1 MRSLPRFLLFL
12 PFLVVPTILVSPIA
26 SALADPPSLPTAP
39 RPHAYAVVV
48 GSNTGGAGQ
57 PPLHFAEDDALR
69 MAQVLR
75 EVGHFQPGD
84 VTVLLHPSPSQIF
97 TALEALGAKTR
108 DNASRGEQTEVVFY
122 YSGHA
127 RATAINLAGD
137 DLALG
142 ALRER
147 LSALP
152 TALTIVI
159 LDACQSGAFARVKG
173 AEPAA
178 DFTYNSVSKL
188 TQKGLAIMASSSPQE
203 LSQESDELHGSYFT
217 HHLVTALR
225 GAGDADG
232 DGRVSLDEAYRYA
245 YRRTLA
251 STARTQVGEQ
261 HVTLETDLAGQG
273 DVPMT
278 YPADA
283 RAQLELPGPL
293 DARVLVQRR
302 PGGSVMAEVQ
312 KAPGAALRLAFV
324 AGAYDAVVGQAAG
337 MVQCR
342 FALGDDHVMVLDT
355 SSCTPVVPDRSQAK
369 GDGTGETGSVPLREI
384 DRWTIEGAVG
394 AMSRQSDGFTRTLQ
408 TFGYSEQS
416 ALGLPALRFDVGA
429 SRLIAPHIA
438 GVLQVGNLSG
448 DTYQRSIASSTDT
461 ASFSAYGAGI
471 YVRTFTDVAGRWLGV
486 YGQAG
491 AGFSLGLLNYQ
502 TQQAGVPPSTTQTYG
517 SYLLSGAVGMTF
529 RARRVPV
536 TFFAQAGY
544 DYAPAI
550 RDLIGDVHDSG
561 GFSGLLGLRVRLG
574 DGQ

>member
-1 MRSLPRFLLFL
+1 MPLFPTFPLSLLLGT
-12 PFLVVPTILVSPIA
+12 LVA
-26 SALADPPSLPTAP
+26 SALVAIPAVAHADPPPVSTAP
-39 RPHAYAVVV
+39 RPHAYAIVV

-57 PPLHFAEDDALR
+57 KPLHFAEDDAQR

-75 EVGHFQPGD
+75 ELGHFEASD
-84 VTVLLHPSPSQIF
+84 VDVLLHPSPPQILA
-97 TALEALGAKTR
+97 ALDALGVKAR
-108 DNASRGEQTEVVFY
+108 DNASRGEQTEIVFY

-127 RATAINLAGD
+127 RATAINLGGD
-137 DLALG
+137 ELALG
-142 ALRER
+142 TLRER

-152 TALTIVI
+152 TALTIVV
-159 LDACQSGAFARVKG
+159 LDACQSGAFARIKG

-178 DFTYNSVSKL
+178 DFTYNSVTKL

-203 LSQESDELHGSYFT
+203 LSQESDELRGSYFT
-217 HHLVTALR
+217 HHLVTGLR

-273 DVPMT
+273 DVPVT

-302 PGGSVMAEVQ
+302 PGGSVVAEVQ

-324 AGAYDAVVGQAAG
+324 AGSYEAVVGQSSG
-337 MVQCR
+337 LVQCR
-342 FALGDDHVMVLDT
+342 FALGDDRVMVLDT

-369 GDGTGETGSVPLREI
+369 GETGDVMPLREI
-384 DRWTIEGAVG
+384 DRWTIEGSVG
-394 AMSRQSDGFTRTLQ
+394 AMTRQTDGFTRALE
-408 TFGYSEQS
+408 TFGYTEKGL
-416 ALGLPALRFDVGA
+416 LGLPAPRFDVGV

-438 GVLQVGNLSG
+438 GVIQLGSLSG
-448 DTYQRSIASSTDT
+448 DSYQRTIANSTDT
-461 ASFSAYGAGI
+461 ASFSAYGAAI
-471 YVRTFTDVAGRWLGV
+471 YVRTFADVAGHWLGV

-491 AGFSLGLLNYQ
+491 AGVSLGLLTYQ
-502 TQQAGVPPSTTQTYG
+502 TQQTGVPPSTTETYG
-517 SYLLSGAVGMTF
+517 SYLLSGAVGMTA

-536 TFFAQAGY
+536 TFFVQAGY
-544 DYAPAI
+544 DRAPAI

-561 GFSGLLGLRVRLG
+561 GFSGLFGLRVRLG

>member
-1 MRSLPRFLLFL
+1 MPTLRRFYLPVGLL
-12 PFLVVPTILVSPIA
+12 A
-26 SALADPPSLPTAP
+26 SAVLSVAASAHADPSPLSTAP

-57 PPLHFAEDDALR
+57 QPLHFAEDDAQR

-75 EVGHFQPGD
+75 ELGHFDPAD
-84 VTVLLHPSPSQIF
+84 VNVLLHPGPPQILA
-97 TALEALGAKTR
+97 ALDALGAKAR
-108 DNASRGEQTEVVFY
+108 DNASRGEQTEIVFY

-127 RATAINLAGD
+127 RATAINLGGD
-137 DLALG
+137 ELPLG
-142 ALRER
+142 TLRDR

-152 TALTIVI
+152 TALTIVV
-159 LDACQSGAFARVKG
+159 LDACQSGAFARIKG

-273 DVPMT
+273 DVPVT

-283 RAQLELPGPL
+283 RAQLELPAPL

-302 PGGSVMAEVQ
+302 PSGSVVAEVQ
-312 KAPGAALRLAFV
+312 KAPGAAIRLAFV
-324 AGAYDAVVGQAAG
+324 AGSYEAVVGQSSG

-342 FALGDDHVMVLDT
+342 FALGDDRLMVLDT

-369 GDGTGETGSVPLREI
+369 GETGEAPPLREL
-384 DRWTIEGAVG
+384 DRWTIEGSVG
-394 AMSRQSDGFTRTLQ
+394 AMTRQTDAFTSRLQ
-408 TFGYSEQS
+408 TFGYTEQG
-416 ALGLPALRFDVGA
+416 LGLPAPRFDVGV

-438 GVLQVGNLSG
+438 GVLQIGSLSG
-448 DTYQRSIASSTDT
+448 DTYQRSIAGSTDT
-461 ASFSAYGAGI
+461 ASFSAYGAAI
-471 YVRTFTDVAGRWLGV
+471 YVRTFADVAGRWLGV

-491 AGFSLGLLNYQ
+491 AGFSLGLLSYR
-502 TQQAGVPPSTTQTYG
+502 TQQTGVPPSTTETYG
-517 SYLLSGAVGMTF
+517 SYLLSGAVGMT
-529 RARRVPV
+529 ARLKRVPV
-536 TFFAQAGY
+536 TFFVQAGY
-544 DYAPAI
+544 DRAPAI

-561 GFSGLLGLRVRLG
+561 GFSGLFGLRLRLG
-574 DGQ
+574 DGP